1 MFPHASTIKHTVSY
15 GFLLKEGKKQVRL
28 QLKQIQGMSSRY
40 LHICKLLPQ
49 VKTWLSWCF
58 NIAISC
64 HKHQIYELFQTT
76 FGPQACRKSGAHV
89 INLQVSCQIFPKAH
103 LAPAL
108 KVRECPSQKL
118 RTWGVD
124 GLGDGPGC
132 HFFVGSERRVPKN
145 FMVRHH
151 FLLIFSQNWEE

>member
-1 MFPHASTIKHTVSY
+1 MLPHVSTIKHTVSY
-15 GFLLKEGKKQVRL
+15 GFLLKEEKKQVRL

-58 NIAISC
+58 NVAISC

-124 GLGDGPGC
+124 GLWWLAGWARMPVKWGLKVGYPKISW
-132 HFFVGSERRVPKN
+132 FVIILS
-145 FMVRHH
+145 
-151 FLLIFSQNWEE
+151 